1 MLSGEYHT
9 LDAVFKTKNI
19 FYRQLTLIT
28 LNKARLETLISTSSS
43 DHIYTQNMSSSE
55 DEISKK
61 CWFSYI
67 NGHDLVTDNTTGSS
81 QKKLL
86 VRGFCREHP
95 SFIPVA
101 ISGLCFRWY
110 YIAEDS
116 LDAARVNIIDMDF
129 KSILQRKLVYKDTMY
144 RELLIGWSAQTGIP
158 MEHLM
163 VYNFTERKNK
173 TARPNRQIVVDMDE
187 EFKGDAKWS
196 DDQVRSIYKIRGIY
210 DRIGNVM
217 VKKRS
222 FLLLDRR
229 RIPTLVSSLLEDYNR
244 TYLVALKYFDF
255 LEQKLYL
262 VDWLRIRST
271 SITFSDITEYIES
284 NVIPNN
290 KSSGGRLYSLYKLN
304 GKLNEFEEKSQ
315 YEKVPKFCVYDEEA
329 ALSNKDN
336 QSDPLVKINKLKCDD
351 PVDYFYNGDIFVF
364 QLNPFHPYFS
374 MIDIRYQDQ
383 YSPLHFSMEFEQK
396 GMFWHQNADK
406 FIESQANMIDIEIN
420 IRDSTEW
427 QQFWSKA
434 LIRQYQSTNGNV
446 GEIEN
451 DGELYERITRS
462 SHKWTLDKRTTF
474 GMIRKRL
481 GSYYNIEP
489 EHFEIWLSKKWR
501 PDTWNYGS
509 TGHRKWHHTL
519 PILIGGLQ
527 FEIQMYN
534 VKDFEEMIAYH
545 NSSVSIYRLSPE
557 FVDVGAH
564 GLALFNLQFY
574 LPSYPTMLA
583 TTTKMTMIYSKD
595 WTAKEFIQHILN
607 QIIENPLFLFAH
619 LSHIT
624 EYIRRFEMVYDAG
637 YSGTN
642 FVGEIDIEIAR
653 DLSPNRFLILDME
666 KKTPVEY
673 HMDDEYKMPDSYSQ
687 IKYTEFRVQFLAK
700 NDPLVIQSEIKAE
713 SERKENERTE
723 MELDHGKLNANQ
735 EKTNALWVHIIRF
748 ENGKRISSK
757 IRVVIEDG
765 ESFKD
770 LILRDIWPYLKV
782 NEFSPLLPDDFVQR
796 KIKGQTSGIAP
807 TDLLE
812 SIIESKVK
820 FSMVGCGSENRCFMV
835 EGDMLGRKVM
845 ESTRTADMWLEV
857 LLPEGTAEDSMSIRT
872 RRDWNGNV
880 I

>member
-1 MLSGEYHT
+1 
-9 LDAVFKTKNI
+9 
-19 FYRQLTLIT
+19 
-28 LNKARLETLISTSSS
+28 
-43 DHIYTQNMSSSE
+43 
-55 DEISKK
+55 
-61 CWFSYI
+61 
-67 NGHDLVTDNTTGSS
+67 
-81 QKKLL
+81 
-86 VRGFCREHP
+86 
-95 SFIPVA
+95 
-101 ISGLCFRWY
+101 
-110 YIAEDS
+110 
-116 LDAARVNIIDMDF
+116 
-129 KSILQRKLVYKDTMY
+129 MY

-173 TARPNRQIVVDMDE
+173 TVRPNRQIMVDMDE
-187 EFKGDAKWS
+187 VFKGDGKWS
-196 DDQVRSIYKIRGIY
+196 NEQGRNHLVKRNPDIYKIRSIY
-210 DRIGNVM
+210 DLIGNVM
-217 VKKRS
+217 VRKRS
-222 FLLLDRR
+222 FLLLDKR
-229 RIPTLVSSLLEDYNR
+229 RIPTLVSPLYEDYNR

-304 GKLNEFEEKSQ
+304 GKLNEFEAKSQ

-336 QSDPLVKINKLKCDD
+336 QSDPLVKINKLNCDD

-374 MIDIRYQDQ
+374 MIDTYHQDQ
-383 YSPLHFSMEFEQK
+383 YSPLHFSMDFEQK
-396 GMFWHQNADK
+396 GMFWHQNTDK
-406 FIESQANMIDIEIN
+406 FIESQANMIEIEIN
-420 IRDSTEW
+420 VREKTEW

-434 LIRQYQSTNGNV
+434 LIRQYQSTNRNV
-446 GEIEN
+446 EIIKN
-451 DGELYERITRS
+451 DGGLYERITRS
-462 SHKWTLDKRTTF
+462 NHKWTADKRTTF

-501 PDTWNYGS
+501 PDSWNYGS
-509 TGHRKWHHTL
+509 TGRTKWHHAL
-519 PILIGGLQ
+519 SSLIGGLQ

-557 FVDVGAH
+557 FVDMGEP
-564 GLALFNLQFY
+564 GLALFSLQFY

-595 WTAKEFIQHILN
+595 WKAKEFIQHILN
-607 QIIENPLFLFAH
+607 QMIENPLFLFAH
-619 LSHIT
+619 FSHIT

-637 YSGTN
+637 DSGAES
-642 FVGEIDIEIAR
+642 VGDIDIQIAR
-653 DLSPNRFLILDME
+653 KLSPNRFLILDME
-666 KKTPVEY
+666 KKTPVGY
-673 HMDDEYKMPDSYSQ
+673 HMNDEYKMPDSYSQ

-700 NDPLVIQSEIKAE
+700 NDPLVLQSEIKAE
-713 SERKENERTE
+713 SERKGNEHTE
-723 MELDHGKLNANQ
+723 MELDHGKLNANR
-735 EKTNALWVHIIRF
+735 EMTHALWVDIIRW
-748 ENGKRISSK
+748 ESGKRISSK
-757 IRVVIEDG
+757 IRVVIEDR

-782 NEFSPLLPDDFVQR
+782 NKFRSLLPDDFVLG
-796 KIKGQTSGIAP
+796 KIKGQTSEIAP

-820 FSMVGCGSENRCFMV
+820 FRMVGCGSENRCFVV

-845 ESTRTADMWLEV
+845 ESTRKADMWLEV
-857 LLPEGTAEDSMSIRT
+857 LLLEGTSDS
-872 RRDWNGNV
+872 N
-880 I
+880 